1 MLGRR
6 ATSSLAGGAAD
17 AHRSATHFA
26 AARTVPASTHRA
38 ATMAARALNA
48 AAHGSEAVAS
58 TAGAVASAARLP
70 TAAAARARLAT
81 VGAASP
87 CAAALPLHP
96 ASPSWTLRPSVLAAP
111 TASHPAAQLASA
123 VSAAS
128 VT

>member
-81 VGAASP
+81 VGAASL
-87 CAAALPLHP
+87 CAAAPLHP